1 MPKHCTRIVAASGLA
16 LLTATASITPALAHA
31 FLDHAVPGVG
41 ATVSASPGEVQ
52 LSFTQS
58 VVVALSSVSIAKAGG
73 GAIGAAKPV
82 GDGGSSSAT
91 LHVRLAK
98 ALPPGAY
105 VVTWRVVSVD
115 THPTSGSY
123 RFTVGS

>member
-1 MPKHCTRIVAASGLA
+1 MNNHRTRIMLAAVLGLLSA
-16 LLTATASITPALAHA
+16 AVTTPPALAHA

-41 ATVSASPGEVQ
+41 ASVSASPGELS
-52 LSFTQS
+52 LSFTQN
-58 VVVALSSVSIAKAGG
+58 VVVALSRVSIARADG
-73 GAIGAAKPV
+73 GAVAV
-82 GDGGSSSAT
+82 GKVLSEGGSSSTT
-91 LHVRLAK
+91 LHVRLSR
-98 ALPPGAY
+98 ALIPGTY

>member
-1 MPKHCTRIVAASGLA
+1 MHKLRPRPILAAGLA
-16 LLTATASITPALAHA
+16 LMTATVVVSPALAHA

-41 ATVSASPGEVQ
+41 ATVSASPGELS

-58 VVVALSSVSIAKAGG
+58 VVVALSSVSVAKAGG
-73 GAIGAAKPV
+73 GGVAAAKPV
-82 GDGGSSSAT
+82 GDGGSSSGT
-91 LHVRLAK
+91 IHVRLAK